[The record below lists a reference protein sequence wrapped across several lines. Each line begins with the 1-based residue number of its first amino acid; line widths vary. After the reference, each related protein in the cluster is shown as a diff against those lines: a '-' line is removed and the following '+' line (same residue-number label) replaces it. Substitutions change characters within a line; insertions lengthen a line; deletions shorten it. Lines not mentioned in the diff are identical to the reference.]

1 MMEHTVGSDVGIRL
15 SVLVYLLS
23 LIVVV
28 LAFTFS

>member
-1 MMEHTVGSDVGIRL
+1 MMEHTVGGDVGIRL